1 MSCRLPS
8 QLETIISH
16 FDVSQR
22 KSAET
27 RLDCTQSSQKQEGFR
42 GAAMHICVVC
52 TAECTSRCQRCG
64 VVAYCSKECQKI
76 HWPLHKTKCK
86 PKQKELTSALRGGV
100 RVVLGPTDENAKHL
114 SKDEN
119 GQLMKLGQA
128 KLRVLHQAMNA
139 PDGSTEKKQ
148 LFKQFR
154 SMAKQEAAGWQDLD
168 EPAGVAK
175 AWYMLAVGNMEM
187 GQKSKFVKY
196 AAKMREVLAGMPEDD
211 EQTQML
217 HQVMNQQETL
227 FYKHFD
233 VGAYKTRVVHKKAN
247 MQEMAHKIPAAT
259 LGHGLQLLREKL
271 GTERHL
277 VIVIM
282 LKKKEDPEMLAPAV
296 REAFVNV
303 MQCSELA
310 KAAVDAGFTDRDGI
324 SSCYELD
331 GLKRRM
337 LLYANKPEEVI
348 NFMRGVQDIG
358 HQVRLYRHDQVEDNL
373 KNDVGAVTLALLMAL
388 LKKPVLCA
396 RDELDEF
403 VQKVEDLTL

>member
-1 MSCRLPS
+1 
-8 QLETIISH
+8 
-16 FDVSQR
+16 
-22 KSAET
+22 
-27 RLDCTQSSQKQEGFR
+27 
-42 GAAMHICVVC
+42 MHICVVC

-187 GQKSKFVKY
+187 GLQSKFIKY
-196 AAKMREVLAGMPEDD
+196 AAKMREVLAAMPEDD
-211 EQTQML
+211 QQTQML
-217 HQVMNQQETL
+217 HQVINQQETL

-233 VGAYKTRVVHKKAN
+233 AGAYKTRLVYKEAN

-271 GTERHL
+271 GVERYL

-282 LKKKEDPEMLAPAV
+282 LKKNEDPEMLAPAV

-303 MQCSELA
+303 VHCTELA
-310 KAAVDAGFTDRDGI
+310 KVAVSIGLTDRDGI
-324 SSCYELD
+324 RSCNELD
-331 GLKRRM
+331 GLQHRM
-337 LLYANKPEEVI
+337 LLYANEPSEVN
-348 NFMRGVQDIG
+348 NFMRGVQNMG
-358 HQVRLYRHDQVEDNL
+358 HQVRLYRHDEVQDDRGD
-373 KNDVGAVTLALLMAL
+373 DVGEAMAALLLAML
-388 LKKPVLCA
+388 NKTDVPVKP
-396 RDELDEF
+396 
-403 VQKVEDLTL
+403 